1 MNMDKLLITNLVC
14 SSIYT
19 SYAFAAQILIY
30 PLIQERWYTEHQERS
45 FKSYFFFILVELI
58 TAVMLAV
65 QSDYM
70 IAPLVMLIISY
81 VFMILIFRLEEKFV
95 THIINEDYEWF
106 RRYGI
111 LRCSIC
117 LVRWSYLYI
126 YYLIA

>member
-1 MNMDKLLITNLVC
+1 
-14 SSIYT
+14 
-19 SYAFAAQILIY
+19 
-30 PLIQERWYTEHQERS
+30 
-45 FKSYFFFILVELI
+45 
-58 TAVMLAV
+58 
-65 QSDYM
+65 M

-81 VFMILIFRLEEKFV
+81 VFMILIFARRKIC

-117 LVRWSYLYI
+117 LRWSYLYI